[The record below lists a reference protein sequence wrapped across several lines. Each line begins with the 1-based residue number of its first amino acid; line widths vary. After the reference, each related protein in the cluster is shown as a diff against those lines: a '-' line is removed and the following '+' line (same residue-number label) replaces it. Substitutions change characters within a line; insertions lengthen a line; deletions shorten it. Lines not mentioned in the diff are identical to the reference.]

1 MIITEKIKRSTRN
14 IEAAKLEKIARIL
27 KAISHPLRLE
37 IVELLEEKE
46 PQSVAEILEQIDV
59 EQSLLSHHLNKMK
72 DKGVLESHRKG
83 RNIYYRLA
91 FKEITKIFDCM
102 EQCDFI

>member
-1 MIITEKIKRSTRN
+1 MVTRKTKRSTRN
-14 IEAAKLEKIARIL
+14 IGAAKLEKMAHIL

-37 IVELLEEKE
+37 IIELLEEKQ

-59 EQSLLSHHLNKMK
+59 EQSLLSHHLTKMK
-72 DKGVLESHRKG
+72 DKGALDSFREG

-91 FKEITKIFDCM
+91 FDEITKIFDCM
-102 EQCDFI
+102 EKCDFF

>member
-1 MIITEKIKRSTRN
+1 MIITEKIKRSSRN
-14 IEAAKLEKIARIL
+14 IETAKLEKIAHIL

-37 IVELLEEKE
+37 VVELLEERE

-72 DKGVLESHRKG
+72 DKGVLESYRKG

-102 EQCDFI
+102 EQCNLF

>member
-1 MIITEKIKRSTRN
+1 MRKDKRTKRN
-14 IEAAKLEKIARIL
+14 IEADKLQKIAKVL

-37 IVELLEEKE
+37 ILELLGEKE

-59 EQSLLSHHLNKMK
+59 EQSLLSHHLIKMK
-72 DKGVLESHRKG
+72 DKGVLDSFRRG

-91 FKEITKIFDCM
+91 FAQIAKIFDCM
-102 EQCDFI
+102 ESCNFF